1 MSPGQLPHIDLH
13 LENGLV
19 HPVFYLG
26 PYFPM
31 NDVQHASDRL
41 SRELIS
47 LKNGSASAVAYFAAL
62 LEQHIPRDVAI
73 AVVPG
78 HGIGE
83 AHGGLRSLAQ
93 QLCRGGRFDATAA
106 LVRIK
111 AVQKSATA
119 KPGERPSAEMHR
131 DSITADRGL
140 LSERP
145 VWILD
150 DVVTR
155 GASMRACRWLVL
167 DKGHGHAKS
176 VTLLAL
182 GRTTRTPPTPAV
194 SHSGPDTEIP
204 F

>member
-1 MSPGQLPHIDLH
+1 MAPCQLPHIDLQ
-13 LENGLV
+13 LEHGLG

-26 PYFPM
+26 PYFPV
-31 NDVQHASDRL
+31 NDVQHASDRH
-41 SRELIS
+41 SQELIS
-47 LKNGSASAVAYFAAL
+47 LKNGAPSAVAYFATL

-83 AHGGLRSLAQ
+83 AQGGLRNLAQ
-93 QLCRGGRFDATAA
+93 RLCRTGRFDATAA
-106 LVRIK
+106 LVRTK

-131 DSITADRGL
+131 DSITANSRL
-140 LSERP
+140 LSGRD
-145 VWILD
+145 VWVLD

-167 DKGHGHAKS
+167 DKNHGHAKS

-182 GRTTRTPPTPAV
+182 GRTTRTPPSPAA
-194 SHSGPDTEIP
+194 SHPDPDLEIP